1 LSTELVVAANYCSS
15 CGHRLCPDDRFCAQ
29 CGRSI
34 NAISAEATV
43 PAAATTPI
51 AANVPTAGGG
61 TSISLSPE
69 IKSIVG
75 NRWIVIGLLAAIG
88 PLGLP
93 ALWLSP
99 RFRPWVKVVIS
110 VLYFVATAIL
120 PLLFAWY
127 WFGYALQ
134 PLVDVFGR

>member
-1 LSTELVVAANYCSS
+1 
-15 CGHRLCPDDRFCAQ
+15 
-29 CGRSI
+29 
-34 NAISAEATV
+34 V
-43 PAAATTPI
+43 PAPASD
-51 AANVPTAGGG
+51 VKPTADPPDAGSM
-61 TSISLSPE
+61 SISLSPE

-75 NRWIVIGLLAAIG
+75 NRWVVIGLLAAIG

-110 VLYFVATAIL
+110 LLYFFATAIL

-134 PLVDVFGR
+134 PLVDVFGK